1 MKLLFATLIVLV
13 TAVVFALYAQ
23 EDPGYI
29 IINYR
34 DWRIET
40 SLVLILAATLLSF
53 FILYYLIRFVI
64 NTRRVPRLLHNW
76 KQQRRARKARSAMS
90 QGLMALAE
98 GNWEKAEKQLIKHV
112 NTSETPVL
120 NYLNAARA
128 AQKLGAPERRD
139 YYLRK
144 ANEIF
149 PKADVAIALTQAE
162 LQINQGQMEQALA
175 TLSNLQINV
184 PKNSN
189 VQKLLM
195 RLYIELHDWERLLE
209 LLPKLNKHHLI
220 GQNESRELELK
231 AYSEL
236 LKRAA
241 GDADLKH
248 LNSIWQRMPKQL
260 KHHEPLL
267 RAYILEL
274 IRHGAVN
281 DAEDLLYHSLNK
293 QWEDSLVYLYGII
306 DSSDLTR
313 QLGRAEGWLKKH
325 ENNPTLLLTA
335 GRLSVR
341 NNLWGKARQY
351 LEASASIGIH
361 PETYKELG
369 NLLEHMGETEEARE
383 YYRKGL
389 AMTVDNRTS
398 PSPVIDKTT
407 PPDQVLPSPV

>member
-13 TAVVFALYAQ
+13 AAVVFALFAH

-34 DWRIET
+34 EWRIET
-40 SLVLILAATLLSF
+40 SLVLILTATLLT
-53 FILYYLIRFVI
+53 FIVLYYLLRFII
-64 NTRRVPRLLHNW
+64 NTRRVPRLLRNW
-76 KQQRRARKARSAMS
+76 KQQRRARKARNAMT

-98 GNWEKAEKQLIKHV
+98 GNWQSAEKHLVKHID
-112 NTSETPVL
+112 TSEAPVL

-128 AQKLGAPERRD
+128 AQKLGATDRRD

-144 ANEIF
+144 ANETF
-149 PKADVAIALTQAE
+149 PRADIAIALTQAE

-175 TLSNLQINV
+175 TLSSLQRSA
-184 PKNSN
+184 PKNTN

-209 LLPKLNKHHLI
+209 LLPRLNKHHLI
-220 GQNESRELELK
+220 SLNELQELK
-231 AYSEL
+231 VKSYAEL
-236 LKRAA
+236 LKHAA
-241 GDADLKH
+241 ADSDLEN
-248 LNSIWQRMPKQL
+248 LNATWQRIPKQL
-260 KHHEPLL
+260 KQNESLL
-267 RAYILEL
+267 RTYIHQL
-274 IRHGAVN
+274 IKHNAIS
-281 DAEDLLYHSLNK
+281 DAENLLYHSLNRK
-293 QWEDSLVYLYGII
+293 WDDSLAYLYGMI

-313 QLGRAEGWLKKH
+313 QLSRAEGWLKKH
-325 ENNPTLLLTA
+325 ENNPTLLLTV
-335 GRLSVR
+335 GRLCVR

-351 LEASASIGIH
+351 LEASASIGVH

-389 AMTVDNRTS
+389 AMTVNAQT
-398 PSPVIDKTT
+398 PLAPVIHKTT
-407 PPDQVLPSPV
+407 PDQVLPSPV

>member
-13 TAVVFALYAQ
+13 AAVVFALFAQ

-40 SLVLILAATLLSF
+40 SLVLILAAALLGF

-76 KQQRRARKARSAMS
+76 RQQRRARKARTAMT

-98 GNWEKAEKQLIKHV
+98 GNWGKAEKQLIKHV
-112 NTSETPVL
+112 TTSETPVL

-128 AQKLGAPERRD
+128 AQKQGAPERRD

-175 TLSNLQINV
+175 TLSSLQSNA

-209 LLPKLNKHHLI
+209 LLPRLNRHHLI
-220 GQNESRELELK
+220 GQNEAQKLELK
-231 AYSEL
+231 SYGEL
-236 LKRAA
+236 LKRATS
-241 GDADLKH
+241 DDDLNH
-248 LNSIWQRMPKQL
+248 LNTFWQRVPKHL

-274 IRHGAVN
+274 IRLGAVS
-281 DAEDLLYHSLNK
+281 DAENLLYHSLNK
-293 QWEDSLVYLYGII
+293 QWDDSLVYLYGII

-313 QLGRAEGWLKKH
+313 QLGRAEGWVKKH
-325 ENNPTLLLTA
+325 ENNPTLLLTV
-335 GRLSVR
+335 GRLCVR

-351 LEASASIGIH
+351 LEASANLGIH

-389 AMTVDNRTS
+389 AMSVDTRTTL
-398 PSPVIDKTT
+398 SPVIDSTT
-407 PPDQVLPSPV
+407 PAEQVLPSPV